1 MRRTRESITNEYNKF
16 KGLKAEINKLKAS
29 PDYEKVDKK
38 IKKVLDKLSERETC
52 LEALSK
58 LEENEENKKEIERN
72 REKLRENDSYFANI
86 SDRNQCENLFKH
98 NVDEVL
104 YKNDAWHKAYN
115 AFMLTDMFSI
125 SYKIDYGYETN
136 ERLQKNVDEVK
147 KEFED
152 ALAKERVGNPSL
164 NAKELLNNI
173 NSLKSQ
179 KKNLSKEISENKEA
193 YTKAKKEFNTLDSNL
208 KNYEEQSKRVQLLS
222 QDEMILDNVVK
233 TMTDKFIPLESKI
246 KEARDRRNKLDWSLW
261 RPKQSFEQKDHEFS
275 DLYNSYDKNYAKGNN
290 YNESVRLTNEYFGLY
305 FAVSGMKIRLM
316 DKNDKKEEVKVGE
329 VKLEQF
335 SEIDF
340 YRKKFKIIAEKR
352 NMEYADV
359 LKLNLGDY
367 EKIVDEIRQSNL
379 DKIKGISDRL
389 EPADKEMFEKIDAGY
404 VKLKN
409 EANEIF
415 DQYCK
420 DVDEYNK
427 LNKEIP
433 ELENNHKSLSKSLA
447 NDVAKI
453 KSTYIRPSMIEAKD
467 LSEFEK
473 RLERMKSE
481 TKEVNTINENYQ
493 NAKNAYD
500 DFEKSSNGQLIK
512 TYEKNEVDL
521 KKVKEELDKN
531 LKVKEKMKNIKEIID
546 KYNKAVKKQKENRRD
561 YNRNAI
567 AIDLAF
573 VAENL
578 YKNNTSYQRKG
589 HENSTEFNRMTGML
603 QTVSQYANAKDKD
616 VNKFIKDLNNLK
628 DAADKYLV
636 KKNEQHRL
644 FPTAQRRFRLEYAE
658 WLKEFATLA
667 QEELQREVISKD
679 ASSKQDLSKKT
690 AETKTNEIVEQE
702 EMEAYDALD
711 SMDSM

>member
-1 MRRTRESITNEYNKF
+1 M
-16 KGLKAEINKLKAS
+16 
-29 PDYEKVDKK
+29 
-38 IKKVLDKLSERETC
+38 
-52 LEALSK
+52 
-58 LEENEENKKEIERN
+58 
-72 REKLRENDSYFANI
+72 
-86 SDRNQCENLFKH
+86 
-98 NVDEVL
+98 
-104 YKNDAWHKAYN
+104 
-115 AFMLTDMFSI
+115 
-125 SYKIDYGYETN
+125 
-136 ERLQKNVDEVK
+136 
-147 KEFED
+147 
-152 ALAKERVGNPSL
+152 GNPSL
-164 NAKELLNNI
+164 NAKKLLNDI
-173 NSLKSQ
+173 NSLKLQ

-275 DLYNSYDKNYAKGNN
+275 DLYKSYDKNYAKGNN

-305 FAVSGMKIRLM
+305 LAVSGMKIRLM
-316 DKNDKKEEVKVGE
+316 EKNDEKQEVKVGE
-329 VKLEQF
+329 VRLEQF
-335 SEIDF
+335 SKIDF

-352 NMEYADV
+352 NMEYEDV
-359 LKLNLGDY
+359 LKLNLGEY

-389 EPADKEMFEKIDAGY
+389 EPADKEMFEKIDAGFE
-404 VKLKN
+404 KIKN

-427 LNKEIP
+427 LDKEIP

-667 QEELQREVISKD
+667 QEELQREVISKN
-679 ASSKQDLSKKT
+679 ASSKQDLSKET

>member
-1 MRRTRESITNEYNKF
+1 
-16 KGLKAEINKLKAS
+16 
-29 PDYEKVDKK
+29 
-38 IKKVLDKLSERETC
+38 
-52 LEALSK
+52 
-58 LEENEENKKEIERN
+58 
-72 REKLRENDSYFANI
+72 
-86 SDRNQCENLFKH
+86 
-98 NVDEVL
+98 
-104 YKNDAWHKAYN
+104 
-115 AFMLTDMFSI
+115 
-125 SYKIDYGYETN
+125 
-136 ERLQKNVDEVK
+136 
-147 KEFED
+147 
-152 ALAKERVGNPSL
+152 
-164 NAKELLNNI
+164 
-173 NSLKSQ
+173 
-179 KKNLSKEISENKEA
+179 
-193 YTKAKKEFNTLDSNL
+193 
-208 KNYEEQSKRVQLLS
+208 
-222 QDEMILDNVVK
+222 
-233 TMTDKFIPLESKI
+233 
-246 KEARDRRNKLDWSLW
+246 LW

-275 DLYNSYDKNYAKGNN
+275 DLYKSYDKNYAKGNN

-316 DKNDKKEEVKVGE
+316 DKNDKKEEVKVSE
-329 VKLEQF
+329 VRLKQF

-352 NMEYADV
+352 NMEYEDV
-359 LKLNLGDY
+359 LKLNLGEY

-379 DKIKGISDRL
+379 DKIQKISDGL
-389 EPADKEMFEKIDAGY
+389 EPADKEMFEKIDAGFE
-404 VKLKN
+404 KLKN

-453 KSTYIRPSMIEAKD
+453 KSMYSHPSMIEAKD

-500 DFEKSSNGQLIK
+500 DFEKSPNGQLVK

-521 KKVKEELDKN
+521 KKVKEDLDKN

-546 KYNKAVKKQKENRRD
+546 KYNKAVNRQRENSRN
-561 YNRNAI
+561 YTQNAI
-567 AIDLAF
+567 AIDLSFA
-573 VAENL
+573 AKRL
-578 YKNNTSYQRKG
+578 YDNQDSYQRKG
-589 HENSTEFNRMTGML
+589 HKNSPEFNKMTGML
-603 QTVSQYANAKDKD
+603 EKLSKYANAKDKD
-616 VNKFIKDLNNLK
+616 VNKFIEDLNKLK

-667 QEELQREVISKD
+667 QEELQREVISKN
-679 ASSKQDLSKKT
+679 ASSKQDLSKET

-711 SMDSM
+711 SMDSMDSM